1 MNTIGI
7 DHNLD
12 RTESGNSWRS
22 GCLPQSSRGSGTF
35 CLDTVRALQA
45 AALLQA

>member
-12 RTESGNSWRS
+12 RARIRKLLKLFVIFPAVSA
-22 GCLPQSSRGSGTF
+22 LPAWICTLF
-35 CLDTVRALQA
+35 
-45 AALLQA
+45 